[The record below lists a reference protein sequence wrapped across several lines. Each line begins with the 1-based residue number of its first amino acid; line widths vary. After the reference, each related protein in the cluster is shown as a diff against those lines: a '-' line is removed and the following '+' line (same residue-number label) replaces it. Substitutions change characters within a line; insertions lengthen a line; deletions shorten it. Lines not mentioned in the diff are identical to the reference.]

1 MNCPVCDKPMEAGGI
16 IFNGNTPYWVP
27 VKDLKKKGLIRKEF
41 HALKTTAPD
50 WLRRSRLEKAYL
62 CSRCKKIVG
71 IFDVV
76 S

>member
-1 MNCPVCDKPMEAGGI
+1 MNCPECDNPMVAGGI
-16 IFNGNTPYWVP
+16 IFDGNALYWVP
-27 VKDLKKKGLIRKEF
+27 TGDLKKKGLIRREF
-41 HALKTTAPD
+41 HVLKTTSPD
-50 WLRRSRLEKAYL
+50 WLRRSRLEKAYF